1 MKLLKSTLLKLLLI
15 FLLPIGGSV
24 YAKDDKTESRLY
36 LSLDEAITLALN
48 NNPKLDVAESK
59 FNAMLNI
66 PDQVGAL
73 PEPRLMLNAVNL
85 PLDSFSLN
93 QTPMTQIQIGI
104 SQDLPY
110 PGKLSL
116 KMDVAEQEALAK
128 KEEINSTSTRIT
140 YRVKYLWWRLFFL
153 DRSLDTLAS
162 NVDLLREFI
171 DVAETKYTVGQG
183 LQQEVLLAHVELAK
197 IEDNQLQVDAMRLKT
212 QAMLNALLNRDS
224 STRISIDKDIPLELH
239 NTKKL
244 ANLIELATSERPE
257 VKQALLKISAAKK
270 RVELAEKDYYPNF
283 KLGAIYGWRQD
294 ETGLGSVQLSMNL
307 PFNIEKRQDKKKDQR
322 KQEWL
327 EKKYVLE
334 DIKNSVEE
342 QIYKALTDY
351 DQSRKQTSI
360 YLERI
365 LPQANQTVESMLA
378 GYQVNKVDFLSL
390 LRSQVNL
397 FNFQTQYWQS
407 FSNANQALAAIEYAV
422 GKGDIYEE

>member
-1 MKLLKSTLLKLLLI
+1 MKLLNSALLKLLLI
-15 FLLPIGGSV
+15 FLLSICGSV
-24 YAKDDKTESRLY
+24 YAEDDKTEERLY
-36 LSLDEAITLALN
+36 LSLEEAITLALN

-59 FNAMLNI
+59 FNAMLNV
-66 PDQVGAL
+66 PDQVGAF

-116 KMDVAEQEALAK
+116 KMDVVEQEALAK
-128 KEEINSTSTRIT
+128 KEEINTTSTRIS

-212 QAMLNALLNRDS
+212 QAMLNALLDRDS
-224 STRISIDKDIPLELH
+224 STRISIDKDIPLELP
-239 NTKKL
+239 NTKSL

-270 RVELAEKDYYPNF
+270 RIELAEQDYYPNF

-294 ETGLGSVQLSMNL
+294 ETGLGSVLLSMNL

-351 DQSRKQTSI
+351 VQSRKQTSI

-422 GKGDIYEE
+422 GKGDIYEK